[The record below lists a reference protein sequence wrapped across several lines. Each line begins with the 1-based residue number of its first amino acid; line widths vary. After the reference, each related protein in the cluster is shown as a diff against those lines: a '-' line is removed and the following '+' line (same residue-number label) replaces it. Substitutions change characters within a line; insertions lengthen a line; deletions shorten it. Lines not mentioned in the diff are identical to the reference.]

1 MIDYLPIV
9 LLVAL
14 LAIGAPIYLSLGL
27 SALLGFYIADL
38 PLLASAEITYNSLT
52 PFTLMA
58 VPFFVITA
66 NLMTAGGISDALV
79 KFARVWVGHL
89 WGGLG
94 VATILACAIFSAIS
108 GSSVATALAIGSIS
122 IPAMVAAG
130 YDRSY
135 AMGVTAAGGT
145 LGILIPPSIP
155 LILYGFITD
164 QSVVAL
170 FSATLIPGLLAVV
183 SLLACAMV
191 IAKIN
196 NYPRQ
201 PRASMRARIA
211 ALKEAAPSLLLPV
224 LILGGIYGGIYT
236 PTEAAIV
243 AVVYSIIISQVFYK
257 KMRFLEMLRIM
268 GKSMIDTSAIM
279 IILAAA
285 MLLGHYLSIVELG
298 FRVAEAVQGLGLG
311 PVQFN
316 LLIMAILLVLG
327 MFMEATSMLLIM
339 VPMLL
344 PAMVALGVNP
354 VHFAVLF
361 VIAME
366 IGLITPPIGMNL
378 YVVTRSGQG
387 ALQEAIRG
395 SVPYVGMLILLAL
408 IVLLVPTTA
417 LWLPQ
422 WLAR

>member
-1 MIDYLPIV
+1 MIDYLPIL

-14 LAIGAPIYLSLGL
+14 LAIGAPIYLALGL

-38 PLLASAEITYNSLT
+38 PLLASAEIVYNSLT

-94 VATILACAIFSAIS
+94 VATILACAVFSAIS
-108 GSSVATALAIGSIS
+108 GSSVATALAIGAIS

-130 YDRSY
+130 YERSY

-170 FSATLIPGLLAVV
+170 FSAALVPGIMAMLGLLV
-183 SLLACAMV
+183 CAMA
-191 IAKIN
+191 IARFK
-196 NYPRQ
+196 NYPRL
-201 PRASMRARIA
+201 PKASWGERAA
-211 ALKEAAPSLLLPV
+211 AVRQALPSLLLPV
-224 LILGGIYGGIYT
+224 LILGGIYGGVYT

-243 AVVYSIIISQVFYK
+243 SVVYSLIISQAFYR
-257 KMRFLEMLRIM
+257 KMRLPEILRIM
-268 GKSMIDTSAIM
+268 GKSMIDTGAIM

-285 MLLGHYLSIVELG
+285 MLLG
-298 FRVAEAVQGLGLG
+298 
-311 PVQFN
+311 
-316 LLIMAILLVLG
+316 
-327 MFMEATSMLLIM
+327 
-339 VPMLL
+339 
-344 PAMVALGVNP
+344 
-354 VHFAVLF
+354 
-361 VIAME
+361 
-366 IGLITPPIGMNL
+366 
-378 YVVTRSGQG
+378 
-387 ALQEAIRG
+387 
-395 SVPYVGMLILLAL
+395 
-408 IVLLVPTTA
+408 
-417 LWLPQ
+417 
-422 WLAR
+422 

>member
-27 SALLGFYIADL
+27 SAVLGFYIADL
-38 PLLASAEITYNSLT
+38 PLLASAEIIYNSLT

-79 KFARVWVGHL
+79 KFAGVWVGHL

-108 GSSVATALAIGSIS
+108 GSSVATALAIGAIS

-130 YDRSY
+130 YDRGY

-170 FSATLIPGLLAVV
+170 FSAALIPGLMAVL
-183 SLLACAMV
+183 SLLVCAMT
-191 IAKIN
+191 IARLK
-196 NYPRQ
+196 NYPRR
-201 PRASMRARIA
+201 PKASMPERLA
-211 ALKEAAPSLLLPV
+211 ALKQAFPSLLLPV

-243 AVVYSIIISQVFYK
+243 SVVYAIVVSQVFYRR
-257 KMRFLEMLRIM
+257 MSFPEILRVM

-298 FRVAEAVQGLGLG
+298 HRVAARVQDMGLAAW
-311 PVQFN
+311 QFN
-316 LLIMAILLVLG
+316 LVIMGILLVLG

-344 PAMVALGVNP
+344 PAMIALGVNP
-354 VHFAVLF
+354 IHFAVLF

-387 ALQEAIRG
+387 ALQDAIRG
-395 SVPYVGMLILLAL
+395 AIPYVGMLILLAL
-408 IVLLVPTTA
+408 IVLAWPATA

-422 WLAR
+422 WFAR

>member
-9 LLVAL
+9 TLIAL
-14 LAIGAPIYLSLGL
+14 LAIGAPIYLSLGF
-27 SALLGFYIADL
+27 SALLGFYLADL
-38 PLLASAEITYNSLT
+38 PLVASAEIIYNSLT
-52 PFTLMA
+52 PFTLLA

-94 VATILACAIFSAIS
+94 VATVLACAIFSAIS

-130 YDRSY
+130 YGRAY

-164 QSVVAL
+164 QSIVAL
-170 FSATLIPGLLAVV
+170 FSAALIPGLMAVA
-183 SLLACAMV
+183 SLLVCAMV
-191 IAKIN
+191 IARKKR
-196 NYPRQ
+196 YPRL
-201 PRASMRARIA
+201 PKASMAERLA
-211 ALKEAAPSLLLPV
+211 ALRQAFPSLLLPL
-224 LILGGIYGGIYT
+224 LILGGIYGGVYT

-243 AVVYSIIISQVFYK
+243 SVVYAVVISQIFYN
-257 KMRFLEMLRIM
+257 KMRFVEILRIM

-298 FRVAEAVQGLGLG
+298 FRVADFVQNLGLSAL
-311 PVQFN
+311 QFN
-316 LLIMAILLVLG
+316 LVIMAILLVLG

-344 PAMVALGVNP
+344 PAMIVLGVDP
-354 VHFAVLF
+354 IQFAVLF

-378 YVVTRSGQG
+378 YVVSRSGKG
-387 ALQEAIRG
+387 ALQDAIRG
-395 SVPYVGMLILLAL
+395 SIPYVGVL
-408 IVLLVPTTA
+408 IVLALVVLFWPATA